1 MGDSRRE
8 NARLSVKWGI
18 FVVKMRGFQVKWGF
32 VEEKMHDFRGECFFF
47 SPLEKSG
54 DF

>member
-18 FVVKMRGFQVKWGF
+18 FVVKMRGFQVKAGF
-32 VEEKMHDFRGECFFF
+32 VKEKMHDFRLNGGLAKRKRVIFA
-47 SPLEKSG
+47 
-54 DF
+54 